1 MKKRRCNNCYK
12 NLPVS
17 QFHASQ
23 TRRICKQCLAEQYK
37 PSKEQRLDFDSAVL
51 SEDEM
56 NREMSSIKSV
66 SPKGLNALCNFTKAF
81 DDLLL
86 NKPKRYIKVSTA
98 GTYKRVVSKTL
109 RTDNFYSNY

>member
-17 QFHASQ
+17 QFYASQ

-37 PSKEQRLDFDSAVL
+37 SSKEQRLDFDSAVL
-51 SEDEM
+51 SENEM
-56 NREMSSIKSV
+56 NREMNSIV
-66 SPKGLNALCNFTKAF
+66 RVNPKGLNALCDFTKAF
-81 DDLLL
+81 DDLLTPR
-86 NKPKRYIKVSTA
+86 PKRYIKV
-98 GTYKRVVSKTL
+98 GHRQNHHKVINKTM

>member
-1 MKKRRCNNCYK
+1 MKKRRCDICYK
-12 NLPVS
+12 NLPAS
-17 QFHASQ
+17 KFLASQ
-23 TRRICKQCLAEQYK
+23 TRRVCKQCLAEQYK

-56 NREMSSIKSV
+56 NREMSSIV
-66 SPKGLNALCNFTKAF
+66 RVNPKGLNALCDFTKAF